1 MHVTS
6 YNRVMTV
13 TVGFILL
20 SLALFKT
27 IEHWRLSRLKKSG
40 LVYIIAKD
48 QIIYYL
54 MYVL

>member
-1 MHVTS
+1 MAA
-6 YNRVMTV
+6 

-27 IEHWRLSRLKKSG
+27 IEHWKLSRYQKTG
-40 LVYIIAKD
+40 IVYIIAKD

-54 MYVL
+54 MYVLYLNVHIGG